1 MRILS
6 QRPGEVLCVIK
17 ENTPEWV
24 DVETVDEVEFQQPLE
39 NYSIPVIK
47 NIESWIE
54 EGTPF
59 SEDL

>member
-1 MRILS
+1 M
-6 QRPGEVLCVIK
+6 
-17 ENTPEWV
+17 

-39 NYSIPVIK
+39 NSSITVIK
-47 NIESWIE
+47 NIKPCIE